1 MEIKGR
7 KQNER
12 MYIYMKYR
20 RGTDKQKGKWEN
32 EKQNR
37 GYENGQREGYALYEK
52 YARRDG
58 NRNLNLQ

>member
-1 MEIKGR
+1 
-7 KQNER
+7 
-12 MYIYMKYR
+12 MKYR

>member
-37 GYENGQREGYALYEK
+37 GYENGQTEK
-52 YARRDG
+52 DTRYMKNTRG
-58 NRNLNLQ
+58 EMEIEI

>member
-1 MEIKGR
+1 
-7 KQNER
+7 
-12 MYIYMKYR
+12 MKYR

-37 GYENGQREGYALYEK
+37 GYENGQTEKDTRYIYEK